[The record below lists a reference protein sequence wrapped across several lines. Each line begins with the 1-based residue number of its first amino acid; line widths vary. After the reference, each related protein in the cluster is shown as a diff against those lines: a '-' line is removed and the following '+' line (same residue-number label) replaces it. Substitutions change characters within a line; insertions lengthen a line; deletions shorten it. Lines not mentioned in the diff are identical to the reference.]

1 MHYVCRGTC
10 GGVSDTAKNCEA
22 ESCPLHDY
30 PLAPCGCEDGRHS
43 EVFGEKGTPPD
54 AGIEGGTTPR

>member
-22 ESCPLHDY
+22 ESCSLHDY
-30 PLAPCGCEDGRHS
+30 PLAPCRCEDGIHA
-43 EVFGEKGTPPD
+43 EVLGKKDKPADPGE
-54 AGIEGGTTPR
+54 